1 MGYWSEAEEA
11 PPCCLPA
18 SWGGDFVAEL
28 KPLDGEPVVVKHR
41 YSAFVDTRLDLLLR
55 SNGIRTVILPGV
67 ATHCC
72 VESTARDAAMR
83 DYYVVVPEDGV
94 AVRGKQRHLH
104 EASLE
109 VLGTYFGQVV
119 GSRDIEAVWAARAA
133 DTQTAEPAK
142 AAI

>member
-1 MGYWSEAEEA
+1 T
-11 PPCCLPA
+11 
-18 SWGGDFVAEL
+18 WGGDFVAAL
-28 KPLDGEPVVVKHR
+28 KPLESEPVVVKHR

-94 AVRGKQRHLH
+94 AVRGKQRPLH

-109 VLGTYFGQVV
+109 VLGTYFGLVAPL
-119 GSRDIEAVWAARAA
+119 RDIETVWATCMAA
-133 DTQTAEPAK
+133 TPRDEALKSAAK
-142 AAI
+142 IGI